1 MWLCEALWLL
11 PEQWLWGRERCGPV
25 CGRVHVLWVRLY
37 EVVSGSMLVMGG
49 AMGLCVRVCDCEVV

>member
-11 PEQWLWGRERCGPV
+11 PELWLWGQER
-25 CGRVHVLWVRLY
+25 CGRVHVLWVKLY

-49 AMGLCVRVCDCEVV
+49 TMNVCVRVCNCEDM